1 MEIEQDKSKPEE
13 SGLRS
18 RSILEKGEKRN
29 ILCKRVTEVKKIK
42 FVFLAGANVPYDQC
56 PGEGSLHRRQ
66 GDNDFEKD
74 ESSKVSKLNAKSRD
88 SSIDIEEETIK
99 K

>member
-1 MEIEQDKSKPEE
+1 MQRSHGGEE
-13 SGLRS
+13 NKDPPS
-18 RSILEKGEKRN
+18 
-29 ILCKRVTEVKKIK
+29 
-42 FVFLAGANVPYDQC
+42 FLAGANVPYDQC

-74 ESSKVSKLNAKSRD
+74 KSSKVSKLNAKSRD